1 MWRAGER
8 LGWRGAVG
16 ARHRRE
22 QRCVRP
28 PQAMCAQRPWGFR
41 GRSLF
46 REHKQRRGIAGEH
59 SKAFRL
65 AGVILIFMQKAVGS
79 HRGT

>member
-8 LGWRGAVG
+8 LGWRGAVRTR
-16 ARHRRE
+16 AE
-22 QRCVRP
+22 VCEA

-41 GRSLF
+41 GHSLF
-46 REHKQRRGIAGEH
+46 REHKQRRGIAGKH